1 MLRSLVNYVGDTR
14 QFFLAEGLVVAGGAA
29 RLEAQSERCPME
41 SEKAGAVRVGTALEP
56 EAGKPRVT
64 SVEAEHREQ
73 AGGPAIH
80 AIELTHDRVGVEARV
95 RTTASVL
102 VGREVSFV
110 AARLRLVPANDAEE
124 DALER
129 FT

>member
-80 AIELTHDRVGVEARV
+80 AIELTHDRVGVKH
-95 RTTASVL
+95 AS
-102 VGREVSFV
+102 
-110 AARLRLVPANDAEE
+110 APLRQCS
-124 DALER
+124 
-129 FT
+129 